1 MEFVIKDSKTDR
13 LRLTN
18 TVVVGRTDDPSL
30 CAVAAMWRY
39 MEAAGPVPAASP
51 LLQWQGRPYT
61 YSRLVGDLRA
71 ALLRSGMAPAEVSSY
86 AGHSFRIGGAQA
98 LALAGYSLPY
108 IMALDRWACV
118 ESVLTYVKTPTMLRV
133 KDAGAMIAA
142 PAQLTLE
149 QARRRQAQVAQA
161 QAVSAASSHL
171 RACLVPEAPR

>member
-1 MEFVIKDSKTDR
+1 MEFVIKDSKTDH

-30 CAVAAMWRY
+30 CAVAAMWSY
-39 MEAAGPVPAASP
+39 MEANKALPAAAP
-51 LLQWQGRPYT
+51 LLQWNGKPYA
-61 YSRLVGDLRA
+61 YARLVGDLRA
-71 ALLRSGMAPAEVSSY
+71 ALLRSGMAPAEVASY

-108 IMALDRWACV
+108 IMAMGRWKCV

-133 KDAGAMIAA
+133 RDAGAMIAA
-142 PAQLTLE
+142 PAQLTLD

-171 RACLVPEAPR
+171 RAHLMPEAPQ